1 MPDVKPIDEIKYD
14 FKQSKHE
21 VVPKLPM
28 RAMIVGPSGSGKST
42 LLVSMILD
50 IYRGAFERIF
60 IWSPSVNLDSIWLP
74 VKKYIKEGLKV
85 DNDKEPCWWDE
96 FNVEDLERVIETQ
109 NKIIKYQ
116 KKQGTKT
123 LFNISNFG

>member
-1 MPDVKPIDEIKYD
+1 MPVPFQDTPPESYLEMMFHSIININYFLYICNIIVIMPDVKPIDEIKYD

-50 IYRGAFERIF
+50 IYRGALERIL
-60 IWSPSVNLDSIWLP
+60 S
-74 VKKYIKEGLKV
+74 GLH
-85 DNDKEPCWWDE
+85 
-96 FNVEDLERVIETQ
+96 L
-109 NKIIKYQ
+109 
-116 KKQGTKT
+116 
-123 LFNISNFG
+123 

>member
-42 LLVSMILD
+42 LLVSMIID
-50 IYRGAFERIF
+50 IYKGAFEIYF
-60 IWSPSVNLDSIWLP
+60 LIWSPSVNLDSVWLP
-74 VKKYIKEGLKV
+74 VKNTLK
-85 DNDKEPCWWDE
+85 KA
-96 FNVEDLERVIETQ
+96 
-109 NKIIKYQ
+109 
-116 KKQGTKT
+116 
-123 LFNISNFG
+123 

>member
-1 MPDVKPIDEIKYD
+1 MYNSTFIMPDVKPTAEIKYD

-28 RAMIVGPSGSGKST
+28 RAMILGPSGSGKST

-60 IWSPSVNLDSIWLP
+60 IWSPSVIWI
-74 VKKYIKEGLKV
+74 V
-85 DNDKEPCWWDE
+85 
-96 FNVEDLERVIETQ
+96 
-109 NKIIKYQ
+109 
-116 KKQGTKT
+116 
-123 LFNISNFG
+123 FGCQ

>member
-1 MPDVKPIDEIKYD
+1 MPDVKPIDEIKYH

-60 IWSPSVNLDSIWLP
+60 IWSPSANFLLSCKLSLLAIA
-74 VKKYIKEGLKV
+74 
-85 DNDKEPCWWDE
+85 DNSSC
-96 FNVEDLERVIETQ
+96 
-109 NKIIKYQ
+109 
-116 KKQGTKT
+116 
-123 LFNISNFG
+123 NISISLKFLTL

>member
-50 IYRGAFERIF
+50 IYRGSFERIF

-74 VKKYIKEGLKV
+74 VKKHIKEGLKV

-109 NKIIKYQ
+109 NKIIEYQ
-116 KKQGTKT
+116 KNKE
-123 LFNISNFG
+123 

>member
-50 IYRGAFERIF
+50 IYRGAFERIL
-60 IWSPSVNLDSIWLP
+60 IWSPSGNLDSTWLP

-85 DNDKEPCWWDE
+85 DTDTEPCWWDE
-96 FNVEDLERVIETQ
+96 FNVEDLEKSYR
-109 NKIIKYQ
+109 NS
-116 KKQGTKT
+116 KQ
-123 LFNISNFG
+123 SN

>member
-21 VVPKLPM
+21 VVPKLPT
-28 RAMIVGPSGSGKST
+28 RAMIVSPSGSAKST

-60 IWSPSVNLDSIWLP
+60 IWSPSVNLDSVWFPFKITL
-74 VKKYIKEGLKV
+74 KKV
-85 DNDKEPCWWDE
+85 
-96 FNVEDLERVIETQ
+96 
-109 NKIIKYQ
+109 
-116 KKQGTKT
+116 
-123 LFNISNFG
+123 

>member
-14 FKQSKHE
+14 FKQSKHD

-42 LLVSMILD
+42 LLVPMILD

-74 VKKYIKEGLKV
+74 VKNTLKKV
-85 DNDKEPCWWDE
+85 
-96 FNVEDLERVIETQ
+96 
-109 NKIIKYQ
+109 
-116 KKQGTKT
+116 
-123 LFNISNFG
+123 